1 MDLITLT
8 IDGVEVQVEP
18 GTTVL
23 EAARKA
29 HIHIPTLCYLEGIN
43 EIGACR
49 ICCVD
54 TGARSLQAAC
64 VLPVSQG
71 MKVRTNTPAVREAR
85 KMNLELILS
94 NHERKCLTCVRS
106 GNCELQKL
114 SHDLGV
120 SEETR
125 FEGRKTDRPIDDLS
139 PSIVREPNK
148 CVLCR
153 RCVAACA
160 KVQKIGVIGPV
171 MRGFNTAIAPAW
183 NKQLAE
189 VSCIN
194 CGQCIEACPV
204 GCLHEKDD
212 TEKVWNLLA
221 DPDRHVVVQTAPAV
235 RAALGEEFGMPMG
248 TCVTGKMAAAL
259 RRLGFDKVFDTDFGA
274 DLTIME
280 EGTELLGR
288 LQNGGVLPMITSC
301 SPGWIKYCEHYY
313 PEMIPNL
320 SSCKSPH
327 EMLGAVIKSYYAGR
341 EDLDPNKVVVVSVM
355 PCTAKKFEA
364 QRPELSNN
372 GLQDVD
378 VVITTRE
385 LARMIKEAGIDFARL
400 PDEDFDDMLGESTGA
415 SVIFGVTGGVMEA
428 ALRTVYEVVTGKTLE
443 KLEFEGVRGFEGVKE
458 ATVQMGDLEVK
469 VAVAH
474 GTGNAARL
482 LDAVKSGEKH
492 YHFIEI
498 MGCPG
503 GCVTGG
509 GQPIVCADVQAE
521 VNVKELRAKA
531 LYGEDEGKKLRKSHE
546 NPSIKKLYA
555 EFLGEPNSHRAHKL
569 QCAHRLRAA
578 VQHITSAP
586 QFKLR
591 YPAAHGCQFPALIN
605 HAYPNAAQTNK
616 PNQVA

>member
-120 SEETR
+120 GDETR

-189 VSCIN
+189 VSCVN

-235 RAALGEEFGMPMG
+235 RAALGEEFGLPMG

-400 PDEDFDDMLGESTGA
+400 PDEDFDDMFGESTGA

-569 QCAHRLRAA
+569 LHTTYVTRD
-578 VQHITSAP
+578 
-586 QFKLR
+586 K
-591 YPAAHGCQFPALIN
+591 Y
-605 HAYPNAAQTNK
+605 
-616 PNQVA
+616 

>member
-120 SEETR
+120 GDETR

-288 LQNGGVLPMITSC
+288 LQNGGVLPMLTSC

-400 PDEDFDDMLGESTGA
+400 PDEDFDDMFGESTGA

-482 LDAVKSGEKH
+482 LDAVKSGEKQ

-569 QCAHRLRAA
+569 LHTTYVTRD
-578 VQHITSAP
+578 
-586 QFKLR
+586 K
-591 YPAAHGCQFPALIN
+591 Y
-605 HAYPNAAQTNK
+605 
-616 PNQVA
+616 

>member
-569 QCAHRLRAA
+569 LHTTYVTRD
-578 VQHITSAP
+578 
-586 QFKLR
+586 K
-591 YPAAHGCQFPALIN
+591 Y
-605 HAYPNAAQTNK
+605 
-616 PNQVA
+616 

>member
-120 SEETR
+120 GDETR

-327 EMLGAVIKSYYAGR
+327 EMLGAVIKSYYATR

-400 PDEDFDDMLGESTGA
+400 PDEDFDDMFGESTGA

-569 QCAHRLRAA
+569 LHTTYVTRD
-578 VQHITSAP
+578 
-586 QFKLR
+586 K
-591 YPAAHGCQFPALIN
+591 Y
-605 HAYPNAAQTNK
+605 
-616 PNQVA
+616 

>member
-443 KLEFEGVRGFEGVKE
+443 KLEFDGVRGFEGVKE

-569 QCAHRLRAA
+569 LHTTYVTRD
-578 VQHITSAP
+578 
-586 QFKLR
+586 K
-591 YPAAHGCQFPALIN
+591 Y
-605 HAYPNAAQTNK
+605 
-616 PNQVA
+616 

>member
-1 MDLITLT
+1 
-8 IDGVEVQVEP
+8 
-18 GTTVL
+18 
-23 EAARKA
+23 
-29 HIHIPTLCYLEGIN
+29 
-43 EIGACR
+43 
-49 ICCVD
+49 
-54 TGARSLQAAC
+54 
-64 VLPVSQG
+64 
-71 MKVRTNTPAVREAR
+71 
-85 KMNLELILS
+85 
-94 NHERKCLTCVRS
+94 
-106 GNCELQKL
+106 
-114 SHDLGV
+114 
-120 SEETR
+120 
-125 FEGRKTDRPIDDLS
+125 
-139 PSIVREPNK
+139 
-148 CVLCR
+148 
-153 RCVAACA
+153 
-160 KVQKIGVIGPV
+160 
-171 MRGFNTAIAPAW
+171 
-183 NKQLAE
+183 
-189 VSCIN
+189 
-194 CGQCIEACPV
+194 
-204 GCLHEKDD
+204 
-212 TEKVWNLLA
+212 
-221 DPDRHVVVQTAPAV
+221 
-235 RAALGEEFGMPMG
+235 MPMG

-400 PDEDFDDMLGESTGA
+400 PDEDFDDMFGESTGA

-569 QCAHRLRAA
+569 LHTTYVTRD
-578 VQHITSAP
+578 T
-586 QFKLR
+586 
-591 YPAAHGCQFPALIN
+591 Y
-605 HAYPNAAQTNK
+605 
-616 PNQVA
+616 